1 MKTLPL
7 AFCTLVLAAC
17 SSSGAGGGGGP
28 DGGGAVG
35 GGGGAVGGGG
45 GSGAA
50 GGGGGGGSG
59 AVGGGGG
66 GPGACPPQAIPPA
79 LSGGCAP
86 QIVTPAPC
94 EIVDLSGGKSYEVA
108 WTTNGT
114 GCETPWKLCA
124 AGSPVSDPNSLC
136 VNLSEDVSAGISKT
150 GGVLNVTA
158 ADLAGLSSDTGWY
171 HVMVG
176 SYYGSHNGTVA
187 FYLQK

>member
-1 MKTLPL
+1 MKKSTKAAAKPVANVFAAPFAAGTQNLDAL
-7 AFCTLVLAAC
+7 MKAFT
-17 SSSGAGGGGGP
+17 
-28 DGGGAVG
+28 GGAFS
-35 GGGGAVGGGG
+35 GGAF
-45 GSGAA
+45 
-50 GGGGGGGSG
+50 
-59 AVGGGGG
+59 
-66 GPGACPPQAIPPA
+66 
-79 LSGGCAP
+79 
-86 QIVTPAPC
+86 
-94 EIVDLSGGKSYEVA
+94 SGGKSYEVA